1 MDIFAFAPVAAA
13 LNAAYSI
20 VTGLAGLLFPLAGG
34 ASAAVAIIVVTV
46 LLRAAL
52 IPVGRSQMRAQL
64 NRQRI
69 APKLQEIQRRY
80 KNNRELLMRKT
91 QELYASEKVS
101 PFAGMLPTLAQAPVI
116 SLVYGLFVRPEI
128 GGQANALLGQHLLG
142 VPLGTS
148 LGHLLSSGALFPGLL
163 VFVALLGV
171 IAIVAALS
179 RRAALAMTPQ
189 TPQTPGAAG
198 AGLAKVL
205 SWLPFLTV
213 VFAGIV
219 PLAATLYLA
228 VTTTWTLIERA
239 ILRRRLDG
247 TPRLAV
253 A

>member
-20 VTGLAGLLFPLAGG
+20 VTGLAGLLSPLAGG
-34 ASAAVAIIVVTV
+34 ASAAVAIVVVTL

-101 PFAGMLPTLAQAPVI
+101 PFAGMLPSLAQAPVI

-128 GGQANALLGQHLLG
+128 GGHANALLGQHLFG

-148 LGHLLSSGALFPGLL
+148 LGHLLTSGALFPGLL
-163 VFVALLGV
+163 VFVALLGI
-171 IAIVAALS
+171 IAVVAALS
-179 RRAALAMTPQ
+179 RRAALAMA
-189 TPQTPGAAG
+189 PQTPGAAG
-198 AGLAKVL
+198 AGLARVL

-219 PLAATLYLA
+219 PLAATLYLT
-228 VTTTWTLIERA
+228 VTTTWTLVERA
-239 ILRRRLDG
+239 ILRRGFTGL
-247 TPRLAV
+247 RLAV

>member
-13 LNAAYSI
+13 LNVAYS
-20 VTGLAGLLFPLAGG
+20 VVSGLAGLLSPLTGG
-34 ASAAVAIIVVTV
+34 ASAAVAIVAVTL
-46 LLRAAL
+46 LLRVAL
-52 IPVGRSQMRAQL
+52 IPVGRSQMRAQQG
-64 NRQRI
+64 RQRI
-69 APKLQEIQRRY
+69 APKLQEIQLRY

-128 GGQANALLGQHLLG
+128 GGRTNALLGQHLFG

-148 LGHLLSSGALFPGLL
+148 LGHLVSSGALFPGLL

-171 IAIVAALS
+171 IAVVAALS

-189 TPQTPGAAG
+189 TPGAAG
-198 AGLAKVL
+198 AGLARAL

-228 VTTTWTLIERA
+228 VTTTWTLVERA
-239 ILRRRLDG
+239 ILRRRQGG
-247 TPRLAV
+247 TPRIAV